1 MSWVPSIEKPRG
13 LTQMSTMSLL
23 MRLSLL
29 VESTPLEWRWERVSG
44 RLYHCFSFGFSSWLL
59 LPLYCMRMVWVV
71 VAACC
76 CVLRAATCCV
86 RGGGRRPRICPSTCW
101 QTSSWKQI
109 IESSPQLSLAT
120 RASRLLDQSSVASTH
135 RFLYYSY
142 IEPTYR
148 LHQIALSITQL
159 AFSQSPQYIYLR
171 KAYEKGKLLYAGCV
185 QL

>member
-1 MSWVPSIEKPRG
+1 M
-13 LTQMSTMSLL
+13 
-23 MRLSLL
+23 
-29 VESTPLEWRWERVSG
+29 
-44 RLYHCFSFGFSSWLL
+44 LL
-59 LPLYCMRMVWVV
+59 LAGIFVIDDLGGISVIVPM
-71 VAACC
+71 
-76 CVLRAATCCV
+76 ATMDW
-86 RGGGRRPRICPSTCW
+86 SM
-101 QTSSWKQI
+101 
-109 IESSPQLSLAT
+109 
-120 RASRLLDQSSVASTH
+120 LLDQSSVASTH